1 MGFMD
6 SGKLYPDGKLF
17 FPRTRNFIRR
27 KAEESQFFSVNSPE
41 SLEAVAFFLVSPG
54 NNPDC
59 LVVKVLIG
67 LCLVQ
72 RVNSEEIRFHID
84 GMTPESTD
92 RIKGLWDLFLNR
104 LGDIFLGEIGTVFHF
119 PREKVLGM
127 LIEITTFLV
136 FCLFDDFKPHL
147 GENQTVFVRSFD

>member
-17 FPRTRNFIRR
+17 FPRTGNFISR
-27 KAEESQFFSVNSPE
+27 KAKESQFFSVNSPK

-59 LVVKVLIG
+59 LMVEILVG
-67 LCLVQ
+67 LCLIQ

-84 GMTPESTD
+84 GMPPESTD
-92 RIKGLWDLFLNR
+92 RMEGLWDLFLNR
-104 LGDIFLGEIGTVFHF
+104 LGNIFLGEIGTVFHF

-127 LIEITTFLV
+127 LIEIPALFV
-136 FCLFDDFKPHL
+136 FGLLDDFKPHL
-147 GENQTVFVRSFD
+147 GENQAVFVRSFD